1 MSDAYSG
8 RGRKFDQGRDYAD
21 ERSLANMQQPS
32 RPGRCELFAKR
43 DAALAIDGSPNVTL
57 LH

>member
-21 ERSLANMQQPS
+21 ERNLVIMQQPP
-32 RPGRCELFAKR
+32 RPGRCELSA
-43 DAALAIDGSPNVTL
+43 TL
-57 LH
+57 PSQ